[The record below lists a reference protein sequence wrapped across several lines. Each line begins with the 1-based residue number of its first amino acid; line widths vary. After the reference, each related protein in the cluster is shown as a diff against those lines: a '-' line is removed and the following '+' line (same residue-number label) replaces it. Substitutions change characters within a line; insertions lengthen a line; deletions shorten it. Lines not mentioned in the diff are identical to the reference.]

1 VTSTRRSFRKIMRAR
16 PSRRFLCTTEKT
28 TDIIAE
34 EKQEVPEPLVLDTRN
49 IKSTDIEVPSNYES
63 LERYANERTPRFTD
77 ERVPIL
83 DYDDRMVREFSSQN
97 LSGVERRC
105 AEIGARR
112 SVKKKWQAAWL
123 LKGVTQIDLTT
134 LSGDDTKGKVERLC
148 AKAVKPIRSD
158 ILQQLDL
165 SPEFAE
171 SIKCGAVCVYPSRVA
186 DAVKALEGTGIPVAS
201 VATGFPSGQIR
212 HEHKLEEIRHAVA
225 DGATEIDI
233 VINRNAA
240 LCGDWETVYKE
251 CVDFREAC
259 GDAHMKAILAVG
271 ELSSLTN
278 IYRASMACM
287 LAGSDFIKTSTGKES
302 INAALPNTLVMA
314 RAIRDYL
321 QLTGYKVGLK
331 VAGGV
336 NTSKHVLAYQA
347 LVKEELGVEW
357 LEPHLFRIGASS
369 LVTDIERQLHHFA
382 TGTYAASYHM
392 PMS

>member
-1 VTSTRRSFRKIMRAR
+1 MLRLINRSLRGGSVRVR
-16 PSRRFLCTTEKT
+16 YCTTSIETETTVTKVEEIPESLILKT
-28 TDIIAE
+28 
-34 EKQEVPEPLVLDTRN
+34 N
-49 IKSTDIEVPSNYES
+49 HIKSTDIEVPAKYES
-63 LERYANERTPRFTD
+63 LIRYANERTPGFTD
-77 ERVPIL
+77 ERVPVL
-83 DYDDRMVREFSSQN
+83 PYNENWVRENSVQN

-134 LSGDDTKGKVERLC
+134 LSGDDTRGKVERLC
-148 AKAVKPIRSD
+148 AKAIKPIRND
-158 ILQQLDL
+158 ILDQLEL

-171 SIKCGAVCVYPSRVA
+171 TIKCGAVCVYPSRVA
-186 DAVKALEGTGIPVAS
+186 DAARALKGTGIPVAS

-240 LCGDWETVYKE
+240 LCGDWETVYNE

-336 NTSKHVLAYQA
+336 NSAKQVLAYQA

-369 LVTDIERQLHHFA
+369 LVTDIERQLHHYA
-382 TGTYAASYHM
+382 TGTYAASYYM
-392 PMS
+392 PLS

>member
-1 VTSTRRSFRKIMRAR
+1 M
-16 PSRRFLCTTEKT
+16 
-28 TDIIAE
+28 
-34 EKQEVPEPLVLDTRN
+34 
-49 IKSTDIEVPSNYES
+49 
-63 LERYANERTPRFTD
+63 
-77 ERVPIL
+77 
-83 DYDDRMVREFSSQN
+83 
-97 LSGVERRC
+97 
-105 AEIGARR
+105 
-112 SVKKKWQAAWL
+112 
-123 LKGVTQIDLTT
+123 
-134 LSGDDTKGKVERLC
+134 
-148 AKAVKPIRSD
+148 
-158 ILQQLDL
+158 
-165 SPEFAE
+165 
-171 SIKCGAVCVYPSRVA
+171 
-186 DAVKALEGTGIPVAS
+186 
-201 VATGFPSGQIR
+201 
-212 HEHKLEEIRHAVA
+212 A

-240 LCGDWETVYKE
+240 LCGDWETVYNE

-336 NTSKHVLAYQA
+336 NSAKQVLAYQA

-369 LVTDIERQLHHFA
+369 LVTDIERQLHHYA
-382 TGTYAASYHM
+382 TGTYAASYYM
-392 PMS
+392 PLS